1 MVTHNAT
8 KAYQSRYK
16 AEVNRRRAR
25 QAAML
30 AGTVSVLAM
39 LGACDSPQSSAP
51 TPTTEQM
58 LVYKTLDECKAA
70 QADDKLCETA
80 FAEAWGWQ
88 GQQTG
93 YSEKGRCEAEYGE
106 GHCESRATAS
116 GGSWFVPLM
125 AGVMLSNRMNNMS
138 YDSYRRERE
147 RDGHSGAYPV
157 YVNRRGDVSTYAG
170 SGMRPLGYSLT
181 SSGLPSRMDVEAD
194 PSGRGYVAKGTSDSR
209 YRASS
214 RGGFGKSSTMR
225 GGCCG

>member
-16 AEVNRRRAR
+16 AELKRRHTRRAGI
-25 QAAML
+25 L
-30 AGTVSVLAM
+30 AGTVSALAM
-39 LGACDSPQSSAP
+39 LSACDSPEPSAP

-80 FAEAWGWQ
+80 FAEAWQWQ
-88 GQQTG
+88 GQQPA
-93 YSEKGRCEAEYGE
+93 YSEKARCEAEYGE

-125 AGVMLSNRMNNMS
+125 AGVMLSNRMNNAS
-138 YDSYRRERE
+138 YDTYRRERE
-147 RDGHSGAYPV
+147 YNGYSGAYPV
-157 YVNRRGDVSTYAG
+157 YVNRRGDISTYGG

-181 SSGLPSRMDVEAD
+181 SSGLPSRMNVETA
-194 PSGRGYVAKGTSDSR
+194 RGTSDSR

-214 RGGFGKSSTMR
+214 RGGFGKSSTAR